1 MPDAAADPAHP
12 RVLFTPS
19 GLPPTLPPN
28 PSNIVSHEAPDSP
41 APASA
46 HDAIVARLLARPA
59 MPARSASA
67 PTAASDA
74 PERSV
79 AELMDA
85 PLEPSGARVTKALNS
100 HIEAVL
106 AAQEEIG
113 RAHLALEGIGDPFED
128 RAESARQLAAREA
141 GVDAIMARVGCL
153 LWLGK
158 LLTSHKLAE
167 LSQTLKSYHDLG
179 TPVFAFAPAGPRTP
193 TPQGSV
199 SSPVHARKP
208 VVTIAH
214 RGVPPLKEEPS
225 LGVDIARQRPALWLQ
240 RLEDGAH
247 HVHASP
253 TEMSAKSPLGAKSPL
268 SAETPVMSPF

>member
-1 MPDAAADPAHP
+1 MPDAAADPANP
-12 RVLFTPS
+12 RVIFTPS

-28 PSNIVSHEAPDSP
+28 PANIASHEAPDSP

-46 HDAIVARLLARPA
+46 HDAIVSRLLVRPA

-67 PTAASDA
+67 PTAAET
-74 PERSV
+74 PMGRSV

-85 PLEPSGARVTKALNS
+85 PLEPSGARVTNALNS
-100 HIEAVL
+100 HISAVL

-141 GVDAIMARVGCL
+141 GVDAIMAR
-153 LWLGK
+153 
-158 LLTSHKLAE
+158 LAE

-179 TPVFAFAPAGPRTP
+179 TPVFAFAPAAPRTP

-214 RGVPPLKEEPS
+214 RGVPPLKDEPS

-268 SAETPVMSPF
+268 SAETPAMSPF